1 MRGWTAEAAQKAVTA
16 TLAAAARLREIPL
29 MHSATT
35 ALADT
40 ASTAAALAFPALSSA
55 YATVAATAALATST
69 VRTKTPA
76 VVLAA
81 AARLTAA
88 PEKVIF
94 LQSAAFLTYFLVSE
108 TMMHGKLEEQRVAKA
123 REVAAIRR
131 EIEEEFDLRA
141 DVEQRRLAQTRLAR
155 MAELH
160 KKIDER
166 GVISKVAEQAKEAQA
181 RQAAAEAEAARAQ
194 QELAAAASASAAETE
209 RVRAR
214 VTNLQKRLAEAVQAQ
229 SSTREHADLSTREA
243 QRAHERLSK
252 VEAELEVALARAQE
266 SDEIRKQ
273 IEAVSASN
281 RAESVKAELLRRQL
295 ADARRASR
303 AVEEA
308 HQAAAAEATAAA
320 TASLREVEQLSHKL
334 EQVER
339 MLRLRE
345 ADYRSELQATR
356 EAHAQRLSHI
366 MRLIEDARS
375 QAASAHAELAA
386 ARERE
391 HSLRL
396 SVKDSLAAAMAL
408 EAAAAAKAYES
419 ETATAAEKQAG
430 ALDGAP
436 SARNR
441 SLVHELEAQ
450 RAKAQE
456 EAEALAKTAV
466 LTERQAA
473 LARAEMEAV
482 RASAEGAKGDA
493 GADQR
498 FELLQAANKRS
509 EARYAISKRRSLLA
523 ADAAAAALVR
533 YEQACLA
540 EKDAVRGARANST
553 DGPASRVE
561 VDAHTARVSA
571 QAARRHSEELVEQL
585 AKAREAVDA
594 AQHDYDRVAQV
605 EARLQAQLSQEAAA
619 SDQVKARQPAV
630 RGLPAPGQPAS
641 VTFKGPPP
649 SSGADKVP
657 QHAAWA
663 AIPSEALA
671 RGSSPLTDGDAAK
684 KPSSFA
690 LAVPAHLAPPVAAS
704 DSARSSGQA
713 STSKLAPPAAQ
724 PTIPPADKQPEQPT
738 VPISEATRRPPRPPS
753 NVRQSPLKPPPVKQL
768 PLRPSGA
775 SRVPSFNPV
784 APLDVSPAADQIR
797 TQFRMA
803 FAGAGTPAWVRSTSE
818 PSLNAT
824 ALTDHGT
831 KYGPRM
837 RVLRLDLS
845 VPAERLLVDFREA
858 SKVEAVY
865 SKRTGERKDV
875 VISFKLGT
883 SMKAMRYR
891 AEGLGCTLHPI
902 LEPMVHHNDVRMISW
917 TRTQHAAEPAKKMT
931 QA

>member
-1 MRGWTAEAAQKAVTA
+1 MRGWTAEAAEKAVTA
-16 TLAAAARLREIPL
+16 TLAAAAQLREIPF

-40 ASTAAALAFPALSSA
+40 ANTAAALAVPALSSA
-55 YATVAATAALATST
+55 YATVTATAALATST

-94 LQSAAFLTYFLVSE
+94 LQSAAFLTYFIVSE
-108 TMMHGKLEEQRVAKA
+108 TMMHGKLEEEQVAKA

-194 QELAAAASASAAETE
+194 QELAAAAAASAAETE
-209 RVRAR
+209 RVRVR

-229 SSTREHADLSTREA
+229 SSTREHADLSMREA
-243 QRAHERLSK
+243 QQAHERLSK

-366 MRLIEDARS
+366 MRLIEDARR

-408 EAAAAAKAYES
+408 EAAAAAKAHES
-419 ETATAAEKQAG
+419 ETATTADKQAG
-430 ALDGAP
+430 ALDG
-436 SARNR
+436 ARNR

-450 RAKAQE
+450 RAAAQE

-498 FELLQAANKRS
+498 FELLQAASKRS
-509 EARYAISKRRSLLA
+509 EARYAINKRRSLLA

-540 EKDAVRGARANST
+540 EKEAVRAARSNST
-553 DGPASRVE
+553 DSPASRVE

-585 AKAREAVDA
+585 AKAREAADA
-594 AQHDYDRVAQV
+594 AQHVYDRAAQV

-649 SSGADKVP
+649 SSGTDKVP
-657 QHAAWA
+657 RHAAWA

-684 KPSSFA
+684 KPSSLA

-724 PTIPPADKQPEQPT
+724 LTIPPADKQPEQPT